1 MKKFLTILTII
12 AVMFTFSFGS
22 AFAGTFTND
31 SVGRAVNSA
40 INAVDV
46 TQYLVKSEA
55 DINAA
60 KAALIAATET
70 KSDYDS
76 EVTKAIN
83 DFNLAIAAIPTI
95 ASQKVDLV
103 KEKSDAN
110 TKIDNAI
117 MKLQTTIED
126 ELKDLTDD
134 ASVQKKATL
143 ASDLNVYKTWLK
155 DCVAKVEIIDNRTTF
170 DTEEVDFE
178 AAKIAVEKIVNEMA
192 TNSENFYPVREVLNN
207 RTTLNLVADNY
218 AKVLALKFKANA
230 TTRLYSDKAIADVT
244 AEVKDK
250 IKFADIKTA
259 DEVESYMAKNVVSV
273 DNEVNTDLA
282 DYKVKAIESI
292 TTGTYALTNYS
303 GTAKTEVAK
312 IQTSYTSYINA
323 ANSKSLV
330 DAYVAQAKAAMRD
343 YRSDVQIKD
352 DNDKLTDLDKEN
364 KELANKLAKLEMDKK
379 ITNLVNAQ
387 TDDLK
392 CRSAKTSKGI
402 KITVKGF
409 DASEIIAAGYTVKY
423 TYYRATA
430 TGSYK
435 VKLTKDT
442 QTYLNTTGKKG
453 TKYFYKVKISVYDS
467 NGDLVVATK
476 LSDCK
481 KAIRV
486 K

>member
-22 AFAGTFTND
+22 AFAGTFAND
-31 SVGRAVNSA
+31 SVGKAVNSA
-40 INAVDV
+40 INSVDV
-46 TQYLVKSEA
+46 TQYLVKDETE
-55 DINAA
+55 INAA
-60 KAALIAATET
+60 KATLIAATEA
-70 KSDYDS
+70 KADYDS

-83 DFNLAIAAIPTI
+83 DFNLAIADIPTI
-95 ASQKVDLV
+95 ASQKADLA
-103 KEKSDAN
+103 KEKADAN

-134 ASVQKKATL
+134 ASIQKKATL
-143 ASDLNVYKTWLK
+143 AADLNVYKTWLK
-155 DCVAKVEIIDNRTTF
+155 EYVAKVEIIDNRTIF
-170 DTEEVDFE
+170 DKSEVDLE
-178 AAKIAVEKIVNEMA
+178 SAKTEIATIVSGVA

-230 TTRLYSDKAIADVT
+230 TTRLYSDKAIADVL

-250 IKFADIKTA
+250 IKFTEIQSADA
-259 DEVESYMAKNVVSV
+259 VEAYMLANVVSV

-292 TTGTYALTNYS
+292 TTGAYVLTNYS

-312 IQTSYTSYINA
+312 VQTSYTSYINA

-330 DAYVAQAKAAMRD
+330 DAYVAQAKAAMNG
-343 YRSDVQIKD
+343 YRSDVQIKN

-364 KELANKLAKLEMDKK
+364 KELADKLAKLEMDKK
-379 ITNLVNAQ
+379 VTNLVNAQ
-387 TDDLK
+387 TDNLK

-409 DASEIIAAGYTVKY
+409 NASEIIAAGYTVKY

-435 VKLTKDT
+435 AKLTKDT
-442 QTYLNTTGKKG
+442 QTYVNTAGKKG